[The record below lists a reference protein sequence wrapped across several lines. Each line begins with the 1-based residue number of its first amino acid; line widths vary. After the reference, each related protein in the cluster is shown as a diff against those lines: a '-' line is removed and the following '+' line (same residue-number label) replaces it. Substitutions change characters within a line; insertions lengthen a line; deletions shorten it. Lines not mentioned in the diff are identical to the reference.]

1 MYAATPL
8 SVNRLPNIGPCGG
21 QGLRKLYVSIKIFKW
36 ELESPVAKNKHFFS
50 KNLFFYNDQAQ
61 EGNQGTSVR

>member
-21 QGLRKLYVSIKIFKW
+21 QGLRKL
-36 ELESPVAKNKHFFS
+36 
-50 KNLFFYNDQAQ
+50 LFPLRYSN
-61 EGNQGTSVR
+61 EN

>member
-50 KNLFFYNDQAQ
+50 
-61 EGNQGTSVR
+61 